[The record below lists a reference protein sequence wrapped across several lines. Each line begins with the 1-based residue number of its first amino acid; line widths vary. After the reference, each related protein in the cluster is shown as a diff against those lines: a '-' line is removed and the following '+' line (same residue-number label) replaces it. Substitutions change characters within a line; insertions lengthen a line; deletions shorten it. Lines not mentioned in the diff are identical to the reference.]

1 MSVGMSLMWIVI
13 DFTCLVIWTGI
24 VGATAPRWPDRW
36 LQSDPFPLR
45 QYRWETVALYRKLGT
60 PWFAKHL
67 PEFGSTFGGES
78 KRTLPGTS
86 VADLQ
91 AYLIEVRR
99 AEWVHWMS
107 MISWLPLMFFGPRW
121 VAYLMTV
128 VAIALN
134 TPFMLILRFNHL
146 RLLAALKRA
155 QSIGIGPAT
164 ST

>member
-1 MSVGMSLMWIVI
+1 MAIGRSLMWIVI

-24 VGATAPRWPDRW
+24 VGAMAPRWPDRW
-36 LQSDPFPLR
+36 LQCDRFPLR
-45 QYRWETVALYRKLGT
+45 QYSWETVALYRRLGT
-60 PWFAKHL
+60 PWFARHL

-99 AEWVHWMS
+99 AEWVHWWS
-107 MISWLPLMFFGPRW
+107 LISWLPLMFFGPRW

-146 RLLAALKRA
+146 RLLAALTRA
-155 QSIGIGPAT
+155 DAQANRSVGA
-164 ST
+164 

>member
-86 VADLQ
+86 VADLR

-107 MISWLPLMFFGPRW
+107 MISWG
-121 VAYLMTV
+121 AYLMTV